1 MGKTIK
7 YISVLQGKSHDLIN
21 KKTWLRLPINTR
33 TTLLQDR
40 STQVVDDEGEL
51 FLKQKGFQL
60 LKTQGWLDELPD
72 LTKDYSQ
79 IKETVIAYIS
89 VLEGKSFK
97 MINKSTWASL
107 PVRRRIELLVLA
119 DTQIVDKNGDFYYIK
134 EAASLLKE
142 QGWMAAS
149 DKKHTA

>member
-7 YISVLQGKSHDLIN
+7 YISVLHGKSHDLIN
-21 KKTWLRLPINTR
+21 KKTWLRLPVNTR
-33 TTLLQDR
+33 TSLLQDR
-40 STQVVDDEGEL
+40 NTQVVDDEGEL

-72 LTKDYSQ
+72 LTRDYSQ

-142 QGWMAAS
+142 QGWMVTS